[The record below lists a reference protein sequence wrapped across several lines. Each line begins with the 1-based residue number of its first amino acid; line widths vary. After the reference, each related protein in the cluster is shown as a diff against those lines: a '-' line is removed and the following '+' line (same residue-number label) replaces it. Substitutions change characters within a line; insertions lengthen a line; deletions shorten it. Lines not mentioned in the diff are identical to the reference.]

1 MSSGIG
7 AQRVDFVSIPVRDKD
22 RAAKFYAET
31 LGLQLNPLTG
41 DNWPEFETGNVTLA
55 VVVPEALGLEFEPL
69 PFGSVAIRVPDVGEA
84 RAKLEA
90 AGIEFERDSFDSGV
104 FHMAFFRDSEG
115 NGLMIHH
122 RYAPYSDG
130 STP

>member
-1 MSSGIG
+1 MIG
-7 AQRVDFVSIPVRDKD
+7 AQRVDFVSIPVRDKE
-22 RAAKFYAET
+22 RAAKFYEET

-41 DNWPEFETGNVTLA
+41 GNWPEFETGNVTLA
-55 VVVPEALGLEFEPL
+55 VVVPEALGLEFQPL

-90 AGIEFERDSFDSGV
+90 AGIEFERDNFDSGV
-104 FHMAFFRDSEG
+104 CHMAFFRDSEG

>member
-1 MSSGIG
+1 MIG
-7 AQRVDFVSIPVRDKD
+7 ASRVDFVSIPVRDKD

-41 DNWPEFETGNVTLA
+41 DKWPEFETDNVTLA
-55 VVVPEALGLEFEPL
+55 VVVPEAMGLEFEPL

-90 AGIEFERDSFDSGV
+90 AGIEFERDTFDSGV
-104 FHMAFFRDSEG
+104 CHMAFFRDSEG

>member
-1 MSSGIG
+1 LIG

-22 RAAKFYAET
+22 RAAEFYAET
-31 LGLQLNPLTG
+31 LGLQPNPLTG
-41 DNWPEFETGNVTLA
+41 GNWPEFETGNVTLA
-55 VVVPEALGLEFEPL
+55 VVVPEQLGLEFEPL

-90 AGIEFERDSFDSGV
+90 AGIEFERDTFDSGV
-104 FHMAFFRDSEG
+104 CHMAFFRDSEG

>member
-1 MSSGIG
+1 LIG

-22 RAAKFYAET
+22 RAARFYGET
-31 LGLQLNPLTG
+31 LGLQLNPLSSG
-41 DNWPEFETGNVTLA
+41 AWPEFETGNVALA
-55 VVVPEALGLEFEPL
+55 VVVPHEMGLEFEPL

-104 FHMAFFRDSEG
+104 CHMAFFRDSEG

>member
-1 MSSGIG
+1 LIG
-7 AQRVDFVSIPVRDKD
+7 AERVDFVSIPVRDKE
-22 RAAKFYAET
+22 RAATFYAET
-31 LGLQLNPLTG
+31 LGLRVNPLTG

-90 AGIEFERDSFDSGV
+90 AGVEFERDNFDSGV
-104 FHMAFFRDSEG
+104 CHMAFFRDSEG

-122 RYAPYSDG
+122 RYAPYADG

>member
-1 MSSGIG
+1 LIG
-7 AQRVDFVSIPVRDKD
+7 AERVDFVSIPVRDKD
-22 RAAKFYAET
+22 RAANFYTET

-90 AGIEFERDSFDSGV
+90 VGIEFERDTFDSGV
-104 FHMAFFRDSEG
+104 CHMAFFRDSEG

-122 RYAPYSDG
+122 RYAPFADG
-130 STP
+130 RTP

>member
-1 MSSGIG
+1 LIG
-7 AQRVDFVSIPVRDKD
+7 AQRVDFVSIPVRDKE

-41 DNWPEFETGNVTLA
+41 DNWPEFETDNVTLA
-55 VVVPEALGLEFEPL
+55 VVVPEQLGLEFEPL

-90 AGIEFERDSFDSGV
+90 AGIEFERETFDSGV
-104 FHMAFFRDSEG
+104 CNMAFFRDSEG

-130 STP
+130 SKP

>member
-1 MSSGIG
+1 LIG
-7 AQRVDFVSIPVRDKD
+7 AQRVDFVSIPVRDKE
-22 RAAKFYAET
+22 RAAKFYGET

-41 DNWPEFETGNVTLA
+41 GSWPEFETGNVTLA
-55 VVVPEALGLEFEPL
+55 VVVPEELGLEFEPL

-104 FHMAFFRDSEG
+104 CHMAFFRDSEG

>member
-1 MSSGIG
+1 LIG
-7 AQRVDFVSIPVRDKD
+7 AERVDFVSIPVRDKE
-22 RAAKFYAET
+22 RAAKFYEET

-90 AGIEFERDSFDSGV
+90 EGIEFERDTYDSGV
-104 FHMAFFRDSEG
+104 CHMAFFRDSEG

-130 STP
+130 TTP

>member
-1 MSSGIG
+1 MIG

-22 RAAKFYAET
+22 RAAKFYGET
-31 LGLQLNPLTG
+31 LGLELNPLTG

-55 VVVPEALGLEFEPL
+55 VVVPEQLGLEFEPL

-90 AGIEFERDSFDSGV
+90 AGIEFERDTFDSGV
-104 FHMAFFRDSEG
+104 CHMAFFTDSEG

-122 RYAPYSDG
+122 RYAPYADG

>member
-1 MSSGIG
+1 M
-7 AQRVDFVSIPVRDKD
+7 R
-22 RAAKFYAET
+22 
-31 LGLQLNPLTG
+31 LNPLTG
-41 DNWPEFETGNVTLA
+41 DDWPEFETDNLTLA
-55 VVVPEALGLEFEPL
+55 VVVPEAMGLEFEPL

-90 AGIEFERDSFDSGV
+90 AGIEFERDTFDSGV
-104 FHMAFFRDSEG
+104 CHMAFFRDSEG

>member
-1 MSSGIG
+1 MIG
-7 AQRVDFVSIPVRDKD
+7 AQRVDFVSIPVRDKE

-31 LGLQLNPLTG
+31 LGLELNPLTG
-41 DNWPEFETGNVTLA
+41 GNWPEFETDNVTLA
-55 VVVPEALGLEFEPL
+55 VVVPEALGLEFAPL
-69 PFGSVAIRVPDVGEA
+69 PFGSVAIRVPDVAEA

-104 FHMAFFRDSEG
+104 CHMAFFRDSEG

>member
-1 MSSGIG
+1 LID

-22 RAAKFYAET
+22 RAATFYGET
-31 LGLQLNPLTG
+31 LGLQLNPLSS
-41 DNWPEFETGNVTLA
+41 DAWPEFETDNVTLA
-55 VVVPEALGLEFEPL
+55 VVVPEAMGLEFEAL
-69 PFGSVAIRVPDVGEA
+69 PFGSVAIRVPDVGDA

-90 AGIEFERDSFDSGV
+90 AGIEFERDTFDSGV
-104 FHMAFFRDSEG
+104 CHMAFFRDSEG

>member
-1 MSSGIG
+1 LID

-55 VVVPEALGLEFEPL
+55 VVVPEQLGLDFEPL

-104 FHMAFFRDSEG
+104 CHMAFFRDSEG

-122 RYAPYSDG
+122 RYAPYADG

>member
-1 MSSGIG
+1 MAKGIG
-7 AQRVDFVSIPVRDKD
+7 ASRVDFVSIPVRDKE
-22 RAAKFYAET
+22 RAAKFYADT

-104 FHMAFFRDSEG
+104 CHMAFFRDSEG